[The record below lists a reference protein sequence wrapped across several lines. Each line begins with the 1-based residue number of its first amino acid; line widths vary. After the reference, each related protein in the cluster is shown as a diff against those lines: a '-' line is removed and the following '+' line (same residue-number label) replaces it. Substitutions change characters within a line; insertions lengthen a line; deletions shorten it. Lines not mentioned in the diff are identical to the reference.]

1 MSPVAKRYLNSV
13 ESLSM
18 RITRMIGTPASVLI
32 HSLLFL
38 SIFTLYFWGVTFDQ
52 ILLVLTTAVSLEA
65 IYLSIFIQ
73 MSINRT
79 TESIEEV
86 HEDVGEIAK
95 EVDEIQEDVE
105 DIGGDVDEIS
115 KDIDEL
121 QEDVEDIS
129 EDVDDLSKDIE
140 EIQEEEESDE
150 EKSKLLISSM
160 EAQLKNIM
168 QELQALKKQ
177 NLHP

>member
-1 MSPVAKRYLNSV
+1 MSPAAKRYLNSV

-32 HSLLFL
+32 HSLLFIA
-38 SIFTLYFWGVTFDQ
+38 IFSLYFAGVTIDH

-121 QEDVEDIS
+121 QEDVEDIG

-140 EIQEEEESDE
+140 EIQEEDNE

-160 EAQLKNIM
+160 ELQLQKIM
-168 QELQALKKQ
+168 QELQTLKKQ
-177 NLHP
+177 NLHQ